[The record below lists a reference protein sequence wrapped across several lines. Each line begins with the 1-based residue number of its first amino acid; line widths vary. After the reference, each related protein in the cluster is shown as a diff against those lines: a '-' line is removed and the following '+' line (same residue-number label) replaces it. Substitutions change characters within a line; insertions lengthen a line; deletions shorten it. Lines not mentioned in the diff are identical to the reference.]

1 MGRLFGTDGIRG
13 EANRP
18 PMDGPTGYALGRSLV
33 RVLGRP
39 GTRFRLVLGK
49 DTRISGDLLESAVAA
64 GAASAGGDVLRA
76 GVLPTPGVAFLTR
89 RAGAR
94 AGVMISASHNP
105 FQDNGF
111 KVFSAEGTKLSD
123 EEEAAL
129 EAAMLQDPDP
139 GEAVRPE
146 DLGRISLLEDG
157 SRDYTAFLRETLPA
171 GANLRGLRVVLDTA
185 NGAASATAP
194 AVFRGLGAEVEVIH
208 DRPDGTNINAA
219 CGSEDTAD
227 LEARVRE
234 TGAHAG
240 LAFDGD
246 SDRLI
251 AVDEMG
257 ARLTGDQVLM
267 ILARDLHAKGRLSG
281 GLLVTTVM
289 SNLGLVEACRG
300 LGIRHHA
307 SRVGD
312 RFVLQDMQRLGA
324 VLGGEDSGHMIFLEH
339 HTTGDGVLS
348 GIQLLACMAGQGVA
362 LSKLAG
368 VMDVFPQEL
377 VNVPVTRKPD
387 LTEVPEVSAAVRE
400 AEAGLGERGRVLVR
414 YSGTQKLCRVMVEG
428 PTPEDARRACDH
440 VALAVKDA
448 LGGEEEDG
456 ADPLPS

>member
-18 PMDGPTGYALGRSLV
+18 PMDGPTAFALGRSLV

-39 GTRFRLVLGK
+39 GNRFRLVLGK

-64 GAASAGGDVLRA
+64 GAASAGGDVLRT
-76 GVLPTPGVAFLTR
+76 GVLPTPGIAFLTR
-89 RAGAR
+89 REEAH

-111 KVFSAEGTKLSD
+111 KVFSAQGTKLSD

-129 EAAMLQDPDP
+129 EAAMQQGFDP
-139 GEAVRPE
+139 GEAVRPQ

-157 SRDYTAFLRETLPA
+157 PEGYTTFLQQTLPP
-171 GANLRGLRVVLDTA
+171 GASLRGLRIVLDTA
-185 NGAASATAP
+185 NGAASETAP

-208 DRPDGTNINAA
+208 DRPDGTNINAG

-227 LEARVRE
+227 LEVRVRE
-234 TGAHAG
+234 TGADAG

-246 SDRLI
+246 ADRLI
-251 AVDEMG
+251 AVDETG

-267 ILARDLHAKGRLSG
+267 ILARDLHARGRLSQ

-289 SNLGLVEACRG
+289 SNLGLVEACRS

-307 SRVGD
+307 SPVGD

-348 GIQLLACMAGQGVA
+348 GIQLLACMAGQGAA
-362 LSKLAG
+362 LSDLAR
-368 VMDVFPQEL
+368 VMDVFPQVL
-377 VNVPVTRKPD
+377 VNVPVVRKPD
-387 LTEVPEVSAAVRE
+387 LIEVPEVNAAVRE
-400 AEAGLGERGRVLVR
+400 AEAALGERGRVLVR
-414 YSGTQKLCRVMVEG
+414 YSGTQNLCRVMVEG
-428 PTPEDARRACDH
+428 PTPEDTRRACDR

-448 LGGEEEDG
+448 LGRAEEEVG
-456 ADPLPS
+456 P